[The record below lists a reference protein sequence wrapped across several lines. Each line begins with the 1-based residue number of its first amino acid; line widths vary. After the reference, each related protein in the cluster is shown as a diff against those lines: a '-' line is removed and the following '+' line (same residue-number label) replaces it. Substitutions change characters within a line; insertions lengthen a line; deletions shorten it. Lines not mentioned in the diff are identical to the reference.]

1 MYIIHFILYTVYYT
15 LYIILYTV
23 YYTLYI
29 IHGILY
35 TVYYSLYII
44 HFIVYTVHYTLY
56 IIHCILYTLYYTL
69 YIIHFILY
77 TVYYIALFP
86 FQILSWFASSQMWP
100 MSIKSIIFCSST
112 DCINFLWILCKMY
125 MKIPNKKSSIIQFI
139 SLRFRLLGHLIQ
151 WSLGHC
157 RIIV

>member
-1 MYIIHFILYTVYYT
+1 M
-15 LYIILYTV
+15 
-23 YYTLYI
+23 
-29 IHGILY
+29 
-35 TVYYSLYII
+35 
-44 HFIVYTVHYTLY
+44 
-56 IIHCILYTLYYTL
+56 

-157 RIIV
+157 RIIVQYCKHFSVERETSSSQSQKLQKLIFTPVTVLIKEKLHETWLTFAQKLKLDSYSKS